1 MAEAQNPEQ
10 LKAERI
16 QSKLKAE
23 RIQERLKAERIQSQL
38 KAERIQALLS
48 EVPGWEVGED
58 GASLTRTYDLPSLRA
73 SGLFVQLVLKI
84 GEQTGYV
91 PEIAVRYLEVTL
103 TIATA
108 HNEGLT
114 ELDFDVARAL
124 DSRL

>member
-1 MAEAQNPEQ
+1 MAEAQISEQ

-16 QSKLKAE
+16 EAK
-23 RIQERLKAERIQSQL
+23 LKAERIQSQL

-48 EVPGWEVGED
+48 DVPGWEVGED

-73 SGLFVQLVLKI
+73 AGLFVQLVLEM

-91 PEIAVRYLEVTL
+91 PAIGVRYLEVTL

-108 HNEGLT
+108 RNEGLT
-114 ELDFDVARAL
+114 ELDFDVARVL